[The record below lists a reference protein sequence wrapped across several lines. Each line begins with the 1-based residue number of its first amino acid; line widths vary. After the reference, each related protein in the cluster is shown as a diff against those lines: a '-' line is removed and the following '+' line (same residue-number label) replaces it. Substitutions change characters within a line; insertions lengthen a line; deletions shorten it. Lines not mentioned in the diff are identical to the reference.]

1 MAENP
6 LANSN
11 TSIQIPL
18 MAENPLLSS
27 SDDLKDTVLDKHL
40 AKLETFLR
48 VFGFCQDSPFGS
60 ILSWLA
66 FAIFAILL
74 PLWSIYYAYCSNCE
88 HYQIRTFELEI
99 FTSQAVVAAISLLC
113 ISHNLRKHGVRNLL
127 FVDRCHGNTAQ
138 FRQQCIQKIKAFY
151 RSVFTWVIICFVLKT
166 AREVTRAVYLRDK
179 LWWWP
184 VVILVASLVS
194 WTYSTILFLLGTSL
208 FNLVGNFQV
217 IHFENYGKLLE
228 RDLDLSVYIEEHV
241 RLKYN
246 LSKISH
252 RFRVFLLMEFLV
264 VTASQFVALLQTTGN
279 KGIINFINGGDFAVL
294 SIVQLVGIVLCLT
307 AAAKMSHRAQALG
320 AVASRWH
327 MLVTFSSNDACA
339 SGIST
344 NGGNL
349 EVPNPMGVLSVN
361 YSESDLESS
370 DFVSLP
376 PRLPL
381 TQMTSYHKRQAF
393 VSYVQSSTGGFTIF
407 GWIID
412 RHLCNTIFFIELSL
426 AFFVL
431 GKTITITTR

>member
-208 FNLVGNFQV
+208 FNLV
-217 IHFENYGKLLE
+217 
-228 RDLDLSVYIEEHV
+228 
-241 RLKYN
+241 
-246 LSKISH
+246 
-252 RFRVFLLMEFLV
+252 
-264 VTASQFVALLQTTGN
+264 
-279 KGIINFINGGDFAVL
+279 L

-339 SGIST
+339 SGTST

-349 EVPNPMGVLSVN
+349 EVPNPMGALSVN